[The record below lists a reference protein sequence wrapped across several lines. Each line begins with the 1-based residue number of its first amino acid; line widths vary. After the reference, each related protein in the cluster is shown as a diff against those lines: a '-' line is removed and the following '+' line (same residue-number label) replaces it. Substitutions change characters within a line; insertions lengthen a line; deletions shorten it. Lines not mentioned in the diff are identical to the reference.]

1 MVIYQLVVHVL
12 SPACERSFQ
21 LSINTVCVC
30 VCVCVCMCVCVC
42 VCMLYLRVS
51 CNELST
57 ESAMDRKNP
66 CMAEQA
72 YVTGDT
78 SGGVGV
84 SR

>member
-1 MVIYQLVVHVL
+1 MVICQLVVHVL

-21 LSINTVCVC
+21 LSINTV
-30 VCVCVCMCVCVC
+30 CVCVC